1 MPLFKA
7 WRLPACLSP
16 SLCLSRS
23 LSLPPSGD
31 GSPKRLGLGTAPAL
45 FPSFPCQIPSR
56 KHFICGSGKA
66 YVESESAVW
75 KAAADVFNPDNTDTE
90 RRDRDVTVSLVL
102 CSEMYCSKVP
112 EDLVYNLEALTSTA
126 IFKISNMV
134 VCTYTVSTKQHR
146 ASILEGYH
154 CPTKH
159 IHLRQT
165 ANSAFDATRKQET
178 FLQNLLIQSGSA
190 DDALMGH
197 GCFGE
202 KIEEGSSWQGEVG
215 VSVYQAAQSTVLVLY
230 NMSDYKGADK
240 WSSWSGPRES
250 NGINKRT
257 LDPDRDLFTHS
268 STQDTESEVHLVTT
282 ASPLNSPN
290 HRPVLKGLLLHEH
303 LLTRDFQGDQHFF
316 RRDGSVAAYPTMP
329 GSLSASDAGD
339 PVTQLVPHEDAP
351 AFSDVATTATAAATS
366 PLTTF
371 SPTTPRPSM
380 FFPEKKS
387 SKDKTTGVDKVEP
400 TTDSLTTQVTP
411 NNRGSVTESNPV
423 ASTSSQ
429 RNWPRSAFPVEAT
442 LAPSSVRMEKG
453 EAKETILKNNQ
464 VGGTTM
470 TSTSVITTTTI
481 TTMQT
486 SESCSLNFTDPV
498 GNIEIL
504 QQSDSGAECNYLV
517 TVYLGYGIEVQV
529 LNVSVLEGEQVTVED
544 TGGREPFIL
553 ANESVLMRGL
563 VLRSWS
569 NQISIRFRSDQQHNS
584 GFLLL
589 HYRAFVLSCA
599 FPKEPAGGE
608 VSVTHLHAGGEA
620 YFHCFTGY
628 RLQGPKILTC
638 RNATTPYWSGKE
650 PRCVASCG
658 GMIKNATYGRIVSPG
673 FPGNYSNNLTC
684 HWVLEAPEGHRLHI
698 HFEKV
703 ALAED
708 DDRLLIKNGNNID
721 SPPVYDSYEVEY
733 LPNEGVLSTGRY
745 LFVEFTT
752 DGTMTSTAFAKG
764 MCYEPF
770 VKYGNFSSSDSTY
783 SVGAVVEFSCD
794 PGYTLEQG
802 SVVIECMD
810 AQNPQWNETEPACRA
825 VCSGEITDSAGV
837 VLSPNWPEAYD
848 KGQDCIWGI
857 HVEEDKRI
865 MLDIQMLHVGKNDLL
880 TFYDGDD
887 LTANILGQYSGTRPH
902 FKLYTSMAD
911 VTIQFQSD
919 PATNIYGYNNGFVVH
934 FFEVPR
940 NDTCSEL
947 PEITNGWKSTSHP
960 DLIHGTVITYQCY
973 PGYELVGSEILMCQ
987 WDLSWSGDV
996 PRCEEVMT
1004 CQDPGNVEHSR
1015 KVITGSRFA
1024 VGSTVQF
1031 ICNKGY
1037 ILSGSS
1043 LLTCYNR
1050 DSATPKWSERL
1061 PKCVPEKYEPCR
1073 NPGAASTSVQ
1083 SSEKAFYQAGET
1095 LTFSCHSGY
1104 ELQGEATIYCIPG
1117 HPSQWNS
1124 TPPAC
1129 RVVNMDYS
1137 MEGTNIA
1144 LAVFIPTAII
1154 FMVVLGLYVYFAKL
1168 QGKSIRMPTSSLPY
1182 DNMTEESAFDNPV
1195 YESGVSTD
1203 VMSMQDVD
1211 SQNTSVLS

>member
-1 MPLFKA
+1 MFTAQDCQFKTLF
-7 WRLPACLSP
+7 
-16 SLCLSRS
+16 
-23 LSLPPSGD
+23 
-31 GSPKRLGLGTAPAL
+31 
-45 FPSFPCQIPSR
+45 
-56 KHFICGSGKA
+56 
-66 YVESESAVW
+66 
-75 KAAADVFNPDNTDTE
+75 
-90 RRDRDVTVSLVL
+90 
-102 CSEMYCSKVP
+102 
-112 EDLVYNLEALTSTA
+112 
-126 IFKISNMV
+126 
-134 VCTYTVSTKQHR
+134 
-146 ASILEGYH
+146 
-154 CPTKH
+154 
-159 IHLRQT
+159 
-165 ANSAFDATRKQET
+165 
-178 FLQNLLIQSGSA
+178 
-190 DDALMGH
+190 
-197 GCFGE
+197 
-202 KIEEGSSWQGEVG
+202 
-215 VSVYQAAQSTVLVLY
+215 TVLVLAAAV
-230 NMSDYKGADK
+230 SKIHGQ
-240 WSSWSGPRES
+240 GLRES
-250 NGINKRT
+250 NGISGRT
-257 LDPDRDLFTHS
+257 LDSNRDIFTHF
-268 STQDTESEVHLVTT
+268 STQDTESEVHSVTT
-282 ASPLNSPN
+282 ASPMNIPN
-290 HRPVLKGLLLHEH
+290 HQPVFKGLLLHER

-316 RRDGSVAAYPTMP
+316 RKDGSVAAYPTIP
-329 GSLSASDAGD
+329 GSPFAPNAGD
-339 PVTQLVPHEDAP
+339 AVTQIVAHKDAP
-351 AFSDVATTATAAATS
+351 AFSDVASTSTAAATS

-371 SPTTPRPSM
+371 SPTTPAPLMS
-380 FFPEKKS
+380 FPQKKS
-387 SKDKTTGVDKVEP
+387 TKEKAKDGDKMETTTG
-400 TTDSLTTQVTP
+400 SITTQMTP
-411 NNRGSVTESNPV
+411 FIKGSENNPV
-423 ASTSSQ
+423 ASWSTGG
-429 RNWPRSAFPVEAT
+429 RNFPVEST
-442 LAPSSVRMEKG
+442 LAPVSTIMEKG
-453 EAKETILKNNQ
+453 QLRETTLTNETSPDYLLPKQ
-464 VGGTTM
+464 TSPTQEEGTT
-470 TSTSVITTTTI
+470 TASTTVITTTTI

-486 SESCSLNFTDPV
+486 SEPCSMNFTDPE

-504 QQSDSGAECNYLV
+504 QQLDSGMECNYLI

-544 TGGREPFIL
+544 TGGQEPFIL

-569 NQISIRFRSDQQHNS
+569 NQISIRFHSDQRLSS

-589 HYRAFVLSCA
+589 RYQAFVLSCA

-620 YFHCFTGY
+620 YFKCFTGY
-628 RLQGPKILTC
+628 KLQGPKMLMC

-650 PRCVASCG
+650 PKCVASCG

-721 SPPVYDSYEVEY
+721 SSPVYDSYEVEY

-752 DGTMTSTAFAKG
+752 DGTVTSTGAAIRYEAFAKG

-783 SVGAVVEFSCD
+783 SVGSVVEFSCD

-802 SVVIECMD
+802 SVVIECVD

-865 MLDIQMLHVGKNDLL
+865 MLDIQVLNLGKNDQL

-887 LTANILGQYSGTRPH
+887 LTASILGQYSGTRPH

-911 VTIQFQSD
+911 VTVQFQSD

-940 NDTCSEL
+940 NDTCPEL
-947 PEITNGWKSTSHP
+947 PEIPNGWKSTSHP
-960 DLIHGTVITYQCY
+960 DLIHGTVVTYQCY
-973 PGYELVGSEILMCQ
+973 PGYTLLGSEILMCQ
-987 WDLSWSGDV
+987 WDLTWSGDV
-996 PRCEEVMT
+996 PKCEEVMT
-1004 CQDPGNVEHSR
+1004 CRDPGNVEHSR

-1037 ILSGSS
+1037 VLSGTS

-1050 DSATPKWSERL
+1050 DSAMPKWSDRL

-1083 SSEKAFYQAGET
+1083 SSEKAFYQAGEI
-1095 LTFSCHSGY
+1095 LTFSCRTGY
-1104 ELQGEATIYCIPG
+1104 ELQGGATIYCVPG

-1129 RVVNMDYS
+1129 RASSAQYVNERRLDVVNMDYS
-1137 MEGTNIA
+1137 LEGTNIT
-1144 LAVFIPTAII
+1144 LAVFIPTAVVLV
-1154 FMVVLGLYVYFAKL
+1154 VVLGIYVYFTKL
-1168 QGKSIRMPTSSLPY
+1168 QGKSVRMPTSSPPY
-1182 DNMTEESAFDNPV
+1182 DNMTEESAFDNPI
-1195 YESGVSTD
+1195 YESGHW
-1203 VMSMQDVD
+1203 QARCRY
-1211 SQNTSVLS
+1211 

>member
-1 MPLFKA
+1 MCVKQGCQFQT
-7 WRLPACLSP
+7 
-16 SLCLSRS
+16 LCTVL
-23 LSLPPSGD
+23 LL
-31 GSPKRLGLGTAPAL
+31 
-45 FPSFPCQIPSR
+45 
-56 KHFICGSGKA
+56 
-66 YVESESAVW
+66 
-75 KAAADVFNPDNTDTE
+75 AAAVAEIHGQVAKDSN
-90 RRDRDVTVSLVL
+90 S
-102 CSEMYCSKVP
+102 
-112 EDLVYNLEALTSTA
+112 
-126 IFKISNMV
+126 IS
-134 VCTYTVSTKQHR
+134 
-146 ASILEGYH
+146 
-154 CPTKH
+154 
-159 IHLRQT
+159 
-165 ANSAFDATRKQET
+165 
-178 FLQNLLIQSGSA
+178 
-190 DDALMGH
+190 
-197 GCFGE
+197 
-202 KIEEGSSWQGEVG
+202 
-215 VSVYQAAQSTVLVLY
+215 
-230 NMSDYKGADK
+230 
-240 WSSWSGPRES
+240 
-250 NGINKRT
+250 KRT
-257 LDPDRDLFTHS
+257 LDLDRDLFTHS
-268 STQDTESEVHLVTT
+268 STQDTESEVHSITT
-282 ASPLNSPN
+282 VSPMNIPN
-290 HRPVLKGLLLHEH
+290 HQPVFKGLLLHEH
-303 LLTRDFQGDQHFF
+303 LLTRDFRGDQHFF
-316 RRDGSVAAYPTMP
+316 RKDGYVAAYPTMP
-329 GSLSASDAGD
+329 GSVSAPNAADL
-339 PVTQLVPHEDAP
+339 VTQLVPHEDAP
-351 AFSDVATTATAAATS
+351 AFSDVASTATVAATS

-371 SPTTPRPSM
+371 SPTTPALPMSM
-380 FFPEKKS
+380 PQKKS
-387 SKDKTTGVDKVEP
+387 KERTRGTDKVDP
-400 TTDSLTTQVTP
+400 TTHSLTTQVTP
-411 NNRGSVTESNPV
+411 NNRGSGGENSGVPPSSSLGSQPQSLG
-423 ASTSSQ
+423 AS
-429 RNWPRSAFPVEAT
+429 PEEAT
-442 LAPSSVRMEKG
+442 SGKMEKG
-453 EAKETILKNNQ
+453 EASEMALKNKTSPGHQ
-464 VGGTTM
+464 LHKLTPASSEKDTTTM
-470 TSTSVITTTTI
+470 STTVTTTTTI

-486 SESCSLNFTDPV
+486 SEPCSLNFTDPE

-504 QQSDSGAECNYLV
+504 QQLDSGVECNYLI

-544 TGGREPFIL
+544 TGGQEPFIL
-553 ANESVLMRGL
+553 ANESVLMTGL

-569 NQISIRFRSDQQHNS
+569 NQISISLRSEKRRNS
-584 GFLLL
+584 AYLLL
-589 HYRAFVLSCA
+589 HYQAFVLSCA

-608 VSVTHLHAGGEA
+608 VSVTHLHPGGEA
-620 YFHCFTGY
+620 YFNCFTGY
-628 RLQGPKILTC
+628 KLQGPKMLTC

-684 HWVLEAPEGHRLHI
+684 HWVLEAPEAHRLHV

-752 DGTMTSTAFAKG
+752 DGTMTSTGAAIRYEAFAKG

-802 SVVIECMD
+802 SVVIECVD

-865 MLDIQMLHVGKNDLL
+865 MLDIQVLHLGKNDLL

-947 PEITNGWKSTSHP
+947 PEITNGWKSMSHP
-960 DLIHGTVITYQCY
+960 DLIHGTVVTYQCY
-973 PGYELVGSEILMCQ
+973 PGYTLVGSEILMCQ

-996 PRCEEVMT
+996 PKCEEVMT
-1004 CQDPGNVEHSR
+1004 CQDPGNVQHSR

-1050 DSATPKWSERL
+1050 DSAMPKWNERL
-1061 PKCVPEKYEPCR
+1061 PKCV
-1073 NPGAASTSVQ
+1073 Q
-1083 SSEKAFYQAGET
+1083 
-1095 LTFSCHSGY
+1095 
-1104 ELQGEATIYCIPG
+1104 
-1117 HPSQWNS
+1117 
-1124 TPPAC
+1124 
-1129 RVVNMDYS
+1129 
-1137 MEGTNIA
+1137 GTNIA
-1144 LAVFIPTAII
+1144 LAVFIPTAVILVI
-1154 FMVVLGLYVYFAKL
+1154 VLGIYIYFAKL
-1168 QGKSIRMPTSSLPY
+1168 QGKSIRMPMSSPPY
-1182 DNMTEESAFDNPV
+1182 DNMTEESAFDNPI

>member
-1 MPLFKA
+1 MCVRQDCQFKTLFT
-7 WRLPACLSP
+7 LLV
-16 SLCLSRS
+16 L
-23 LSLPPSGD
+23 
-31 GSPKRLGLGTAPAL
+31 
-45 FPSFPCQIPSR
+45 
-56 KHFICGSGKA
+56 
-66 YVESESAVW
+66 
-75 KAAADVFNPDNTDTE
+75 AAAVAK
-90 RRDRDVTVSLVL
+90 
-102 CSEMYCSKVP
+102 M
-112 EDLVYNLEALTSTA
+112 
-126 IFKISNMV
+126 
-134 VCTYTVSTKQHR
+134 
-146 ASILEGYH
+146 
-154 CPTKH
+154 
-159 IHLRQT
+159 
-165 ANSAFDATRKQET
+165 
-178 FLQNLLIQSGSA
+178 
-190 DDALMGH
+190 H
-197 GCFGE
+197 G
-202 KIEEGSSWQGEVG
+202 QGP
-215 VSVYQAAQSTVLVLY
+215 
-230 NMSDYKGADK
+230 K
-240 WSSWSGPRES
+240 ES
-250 NGINKRT
+250 NGISKGS
-257 LDPDRDLFTHS
+257 LGSDKSSVLFTQS
-268 STQDTESEVHLVTT
+268 STRDTESEVTT
-282 ASPLNSPN
+282 VSPPNIPN
-290 HRPVLKGLLLHEH
+290 HQPVLKGMLLHEH

-316 RRDGSVAAYPTMP
+316 RRDGSVAGYPTMP
-329 GSLSASDAGD
+329 GVALDAGD
-339 PVTQLVPHEDAP
+339 PVTHLVPHEEAP
-351 AFSDVATTATAAATS
+351 AFSDFATTTTAAATS

-371 SPTTPRPSM
+371 SPTTPRPPISL
-380 FFPEKKS
+380 PQKKLSKEK
-387 SKDKTTGVDKVEP
+387 TRGTDKVEP
-400 TTDSLTTQVTP
+400 TTDSLTTQVTL
-411 NNRGSVTESNPV
+411 NKKVSDAKNPETSLSLQRSRSQTW
-423 ASTSSQ
+423 ST
-429 RNWPRSAFPVEAT
+429 FPVETT
-442 LAPSSVRMEKG
+442 LVPSPMRVEKEEG
-453 EAKETILKNNQ
+453 RETPLKHKTNRPEVSHVQ
-464 VGGTTM
+464 G
-470 TSTSVITTTTI
+470 TSTTSTGVITTAV

-486 SESCSLNFTDPV
+486 EPCGLNFTDPEST
-498 GNIEIL
+498 IEIL
-504 QQSDSGAECNYLV
+504 QQLDTGVECNYLV

-544 TGGREPFIL
+544 TGGREPFTL

-563 VLRSWS
+563 ILRSWS

-589 HYRAFVLSCA
+589 HYQAFVLSCA
-599 FPKEPAGGE
+599 FPKEPAGGD

-620 YFHCFTGY
+620 YFSCFTGY
-628 RLQGPKILTC
+628 KLQGPNILTC

-650 PRCVASCG
+650 PLCVASCG

-745 LFVEFTT
+745 LFIEFTT
-752 DGTMTSTAFAKG
+752 DGTITSTGAAIRYEAFAKG

-802 SVVIECMD
+802 SVVIECVD
-810 AQNPQWNETEPACRA
+810 TQNPQWNETEPACRA

-865 MLDIQMLHVGKNDLL
+865 MLDIQVLHLGKNDLL

-887 LTANILGQYSGTRPH
+887 LTANILGQYSGTKPH

-940 NDTCSEL
+940 NDTCPEL

-987 WDLSWSGDV
+987 WDLTWSGDV
-996 PRCEEVMT
+996 PRCEEVLT
-1004 CQDPGNVEHSR
+1004 CHDPGNVAHSR
-1015 KVITGSRFA
+1015 KVITGSRFT

-1037 ILSGSS
+1037 LLSGSG

-1083 SSEKAFYQAGET
+1083 SSEKAFYQPGEM

-1104 ELQGEATIYCIPG
+1104 ELHGEATIYCIPG
-1117 HPSQWNS
+1117 HPSQWNG

-1129 RVVNMDYS
+1129 RASTTQNVNERRLDVVNRDYE
-1137 MEGTNIA
+1137 MEGTSIA
-1144 LAVFIPTAII
+1144 LAVFIPAAVILV
-1154 FMVVLGLYVYFAKL
+1154 VVLGIYIFFAKL
-1168 QGKSIRMPTSSLPY
+1168 QGKSIRMPTSLPPY
-1182 DNMTEESAFDNPV
+1182 DNMTEESAFDNPI
-1195 YESGVSTD
+1195 YESGHWQAHSR
-1203 VMSMQDVD
+1203 
-1211 SQNTSVLS
+1211 N

>member
-1 MPLFKA
+1 MLYLMRHTDIF
-7 WRLPACLSP
+7 
-16 SLCLSRS
+16 
-23 LSLPPSGD
+23 
-31 GSPKRLGLGTAPAL
+31 GSFGAAPME
-45 FPSFPCQIPSR
+45 IY
-56 KHFICGSGKA
+56 G
-66 YVESESAVW
+66 
-75 KAAADVFNPDNTDTE
+75 
-90 RRDRDVTVSLVL
+90 
-102 CSEMYCSKVP
+102 
-112 EDLVYNLEALTSTA
+112 
-126 IFKISNMV
+126 IS
-134 VCTYTVSTKQHR
+134 
-146 ASILEGYH
+146 
-154 CPTKH
+154 
-159 IHLRQT
+159 
-165 ANSAFDATRKQET
+165 
-178 FLQNLLIQSGSA
+178 
-190 DDALMGH
+190 
-197 GCFGE
+197 
-202 KIEEGSSWQGEVG
+202 
-215 VSVYQAAQSTVLVLY
+215 
-230 NMSDYKGADK
+230 
-240 WSSWSGPRES
+240 
-250 NGINKRT
+250 KRT
-257 LDPDRDLFTHS
+257 LDPDRDS
-268 STQDTESEVHLVTT
+268 PTQNTESEVHSVTT
-282 ASPLNSPN
+282 PSPMNVLN
-290 HRPVLKGLLLHEH
+290 HQPVLKGLLLPGQ
-303 LLTRDFQGDQHFF
+303 LLIRDFQGDQHFF
-316 RRDGSVAAYPTMP
+316 RSDGSVAAYSTLP
-329 GSLSASDAGD
+329 GSDSD
-339 PVTQLVPHEDAP
+339 PVTQVVPHEDAP
-351 AFSDVATTATAAATS
+351 AFSDIATTSTVAATS

-371 SPTTPRPSM
+371 SPTTPRPWLMSL
-380 FFPEKKS
+380 PQKKS
-387 SKDKTTGVDKVEP
+387 SKTTWADKVER
-400 TTDSLTTQVTP
+400 TTDSLTTHVTAI
-411 NNRGSVTESNPV
+411 NRGSVTDNPA
-423 ASTSSQ
+423 ASSSRQ
-429 RNWPRSAFPVEAT
+429 RPQSSPVEAT
-442 LAPSSVRMEKG
+442 MAPSSMRMEKG
-453 EAKETILKNNQ
+453 EARVTALKDKLRPDLPPPNLTTREEGPATTI
-464 VGGTTM
+464 
-470 TSTSVITTTTI
+470 ITTI

-486 SESCSLNFTDPV
+486 AEPCSLNFTDPE

-504 QQSDSGAECNYLV
+504 QQLDSGVECNYLV

-529 LNVSVLEGEQVTVED
+529 LNVSVLEGEQVIVED

-569 NQISIRFRSDQQHNS
+569 NQISIRFRGDKQRNS
-584 GFLLL
+584 MLLLL
-589 HYRAFVLSCA
+589 HYQAFVLSCA

-620 YFHCFTGY
+620 FFSCFTGY
-628 RLQGPKILTC
+628 KLQGPKMLTC

-684 HWVLEAPEGHRLHI
+684 HWVLEAPEGQRLHI

-721 SPPVYDSYEVEY
+721 SPPVYDSYKVEY

-745 LFVEFTT
+745 LFIEFTT
-752 DGTMTSTAFAKG
+752 DGTLTSTGAAVRYEAFAKG

-770 VKYGNFSSSDSTY
+770 VKYGNFSGSDSAYGLGT
-783 SVGAVVEFSCD
+783 VVEFSCD

-802 SVVIECMD
+802 SVVIECVD

-865 MLDIQMLHVGKNDLL
+865 MLDIQVLHIGKNDLL

-887 LTANILGQYSGTRPH
+887 LTANILGQYSGTKPH

-934 FFEVPR
+934 FFEVAR

-973 PGYELVGSEILMCQ
+973 PGFELVGSEILMCQ
-987 WDLSWSGDV
+987 WDLTWSGDV
-996 PRCEEVMT
+996 PKCQEVLT
-1004 CQDPGNVEHSR
+1004 CQDPGNVEHSH
-1015 KVITGSRFA
+1015 KVIAGNRFI

-1031 ICNKGY
+1031 VCNKGY

-1050 DSATPKWSERL
+1050 DSATPKWNERL
-1061 PKCVPEKYEPCR
+1061 PKCTPEKYEPCR
-1073 NPGAASTSVQ
+1073 NPGAASTSEQ

-1095 LTFSCHSGY
+1095 LSFSCHSGY
-1104 ELQGEATIYCIPG
+1104 ELQGHGSIYCIPG

-1129 RVVNMDYS
+1129 RASTEFVNERRLDVVNMDYS
-1137 MEGTNIA
+1137 MDGTNIA

-1154 FMVVLGLYVYFAKL
+1154 LVVVLGIYVYFAKI
-1168 QGKSIRMPTSSLPY
+1168 QGKTIRMPTSLPPY
-1182 DNMTEESAFDNPV
+1182 NNMTEESAFDNPV

>member
-1 MPLFKA
+1 M
-7 WRLPACLSP
+7 
-16 SLCLSRS
+16 
-23 LSLPPSGD
+23 
-31 GSPKRLGLGTAPAL
+31 
-45 FPSFPCQIPSR
+45 
-56 KHFICGSGKA
+56 
-66 YVESESAVW
+66 
-75 KAAADVFNPDNTDTE
+75 
-90 RRDRDVTVSLVL
+90 
-102 CSEMYCSKVP
+102 
-112 EDLVYNLEALTSTA
+112 
-126 IFKISNMV
+126 
-134 VCTYTVSTKQHR
+134 
-146 ASILEGYH
+146 
-154 CPTKH
+154 
-159 IHLRQT
+159 
-165 ANSAFDATRKQET
+165 
-178 FLQNLLIQSGSA
+178 
-190 DDALMGH
+190 
-197 GCFGE
+197 
-202 KIEEGSSWQGEVG
+202 
-215 VSVYQAAQSTVLVLY
+215 
-230 NMSDYKGADK
+230 
-240 WSSWSGPRES
+240 
-250 NGINKRT
+250 
-257 LDPDRDLFTHS
+257 
-268 STQDTESEVHLVTT
+268 QDTESEVHSITT
-282 ASPLNSPN
+282 VSPMNIPN
-290 HRPVLKGLLLHEH
+290 HQPVFKGLLLHEH

-316 RRDGSVAAYPTMP
+316 RKDGSVAAYPTMP
-329 GSLSASDAGD
+329 GSVSAPNAADL
-339 PVTQLVPHEDAP
+339 VTQLVPHEDAP
-351 AFSDVATTATAAATS
+351 AFSDIASTATVAATS
-366 PLTTF
+366 PG
-371 SPTTPRPSM
+371 SGGENSGVHPSSSLGSQPQSLGA
-380 FFPEKKS
+380 FPE
-387 SKDKTTGVDKVEP
+387 
-400 TTDSLTTQVTP
+400 
-411 NNRGSVTESNPV
+411 
-423 ASTSSQ
+423 
-429 RNWPRSAFPVEAT
+429 EAT
-442 LAPSSVRMEKG
+442 SGKMEKG
-453 EAKETILKNNQ
+453 EASETALKNKTSPGHQ
-464 VGGTTM
+464 LHKLTPASSEKDTTTM
-470 TSTSVITTTTI
+470 STTVTTTTTI

-486 SESCSLNFTDPV
+486 SEPCSLNFTDPE

-504 QQSDSGAECNYLV
+504 QQVDSGVECNYLI

-544 TGGREPFIL
+544 TGGQEPFIL
-553 ANESVLMRGL
+553 ANESVLMTGL

-569 NQISIRFRSDQQHNS
+569 NQISISFRSEKRRNS
-584 GFLLL
+584 AYLLL
-589 HYRAFVLSCA
+589 HYQAFVLSCA

-608 VSVTHLHAGGEA
+608 VSVTHLHPGGEA

-628 RLQGPKILTC
+628 KLQGPKMLTC

-684 HWVLEAPEGHRLHI
+684 HWVLEAPEGHRLHV

-752 DGTMTSTAFAKG
+752 DGTMTSTGAAIRYEAFAKG

-802 SVVIECMD
+802 SVVIECVD

-837 VLSPNWPEAYD
+837 VLSPNWPE
-848 KGQDCIWGI
+848 
-857 HVEEDKRI
+857 DKRI
-865 MLDIQMLHVGKNDLL
+865 MLDIQVLHLGKNDLL

-947 PEITNGWKSTSHP
+947 PEITNGWKSMSHP
-960 DLIHGTVITYQCY
+960 DLIHGTVVTYQCY
-973 PGYELVGSEILMCQ
+973 PGYTLVGSEILMCQ

-996 PRCEEVMT
+996 PKCEEVMT
-1004 CQDPGNVEHSR
+1004 CQDPGNVQHSR

-1050 DSATPKWSERL
+1050 DSAMPKWSERL

-1073 NPGAASTSVQ
+1073 NPGAASTSMQ
-1083 SSEKAFYQAGET
+1083 SSEKAFYQAGEM
-1095 LTFSCHSGY
+1095 LTFSCHPGY
-1104 ELQGEATIYCIPG
+1104 ELQGYATIYCVPG

-1124 TPPAC
+1124 VITC
-1129 RVVNMDYS
+1129 YVLFFLLQVVNTNYGT
-1137 MEGTNIA
+1137 EGTNIA
-1144 LAVFIPTAII
+1144 LAVFIPTAVILVI
-1154 FMVVLGLYVYFAKL
+1154 VLGIYIYFAKL
-1168 QGKSIRMPTSSLPY
+1168 QGKSIRMPMSSPPY
-1182 DNMTEESAFDNPV
+1182 DNMTEESAFDNPI

>member
-1 MPLFKA
+1 MCARQYRQYTTLVA
-7 WRLPACLSP
+7 
-16 SLCLSRS
+16 
-23 LSLPPSGD
+23 
-31 GSPKRLGLGTAPAL
+31 AL
-45 FPSFPCQIPSR
+45 
-56 KHFICGSGKA
+56 A
-66 YVESESAVW
+66 LAAV
-75 KAAADVFNPDNTDTE
+75 
-90 RRDRDVTVSLVL
+90 
-102 CSEMYCSKVP
+102 VP
-112 EDLVYNLEALTSTA
+112 E
-126 IFKISNMV
+126 IRG
-134 VCTYTVSTKQHR
+134 Q
-146 ASILEGYH
+146 
-154 CPTKH
+154 
-159 IHLRQT
+159 
-165 ANSAFDATRKQET
+165 
-178 FLQNLLIQSGSA
+178 
-190 DDALMGH
+190 
-197 GCFGE
+197 
-202 KIEEGSSWQGEVG
+202 
-215 VSVYQAAQSTVLVLY
+215 
-230 NMSDYKGADK
+230 
-240 WSSWSGPRES
+240 GPREMHS
-250 NGINKRT
+250 ISKKA
-257 LDPDRDLFTHS
+257 LDQDRDLFTHIPTHDS
-268 STQDTESEVHLVTT
+268 ESEAHSVTT
-282 ASPLNSPN
+282 VSPMNMPN
-290 HRPVLKGLLLHEH
+290 HQPILKGLLLHEH

-316 RRDGSVAAYPTMP
+316 WKDGSVAAHPTMP
-329 GSLSASDAGD
+329 GSVAVPNAGD
-339 PVTQLVPHEDAP
+339 AVTQIVPHEDAP
-351 AFSDVATTATAAATS
+351 AFSDIATTATAAATS
-366 PLTTF
+366 QLTMF
-371 SPTTPRPSM
+371 SPTTPAPPVSV
-380 FFPEKKS
+380 PQKKS
-387 SKDKTTGVDKVEP
+387 TKEKAKVSDRVEP
-400 TTDSLTTQVTP
+400 TTDSLTTQVMP
-411 NNRGSVTESNPV
+411 YSRGNPV
-423 ASTSSQ
+423 ASFSSQ
-429 RNWPRSAFPVEAT
+429 GRGLPMDATFVPISAM
-442 LAPSSVRMEKG
+442 MEKRQ
-453 EAKETILKNNQ
+453 AKETTVKNKSSSDHLLSKSPSSSQ
-464 VGGTTM
+464 EEG
-470 TSTSVITTTTI
+470 TSTESTTVIMA

-486 SESCSLNFTDPV
+486 TEPCGMNFTESE

-504 QQSDSGAECNYLV
+504 QPLDSGVECSYLI

-529 LNVSVLEGEQVTVED
+529 LNVSLMEGEQVTVED
-544 TGGREPFIL
+544 TGGQEPLIL

-569 NQISIRFRSDQQHNS
+569 NQISIRFRSNQRVNS
-584 GFLLL
+584 AFLLLL
-589 HYRAFVLSCA
+589 HYQAFVLSCA

-620 YFHCFTGY
+620 FFRCFTGY
-628 RLQGPKILTC
+628 KLQGPKMLTC

-658 GMIKNATYGRIVSPG
+658 GMIKNATTGRIVSPG

-752 DGTMTSTAFAKG
+752 DGTMTSTGAAIRYEAFAKG
-764 MCYEPF
+764 VCYEPF

-783 SVGAVVEFSCD
+783 SMGAVVEFSCD

-802 SVVIECMD
+802 SVVIECVD
-810 AQNPQWNETEPACRA
+810 SQNPQWNETEPACRA

-865 MLDIQMLHVGKNDLL
+865 MLDIQVLNLGKNDQL

-887 LTANILGQYSGTRPH
+887 LTANILGQYSGTRPQ

-940 NDTCSEL
+940 NDTCPEL
-947 PEITNGWKSTSHP
+947 PEISNGWKSTSHP
-960 DLIHGTVITYQCY
+960 DLIHGTVVTYQCY
-973 PGYELVGSEILMCQ
+973 PGFTLVGSEILMCQ
-987 WDLSWSGDV
+987 WDLTWSGDV
-996 PRCEEVMT
+996 PKCDEVLT
-1004 CQDPGNVEHSR
+1004 CRDPGNVEHSR

-1031 ICNKGY
+1031 TCNKGY

-1043 LLTCYNR
+1043 TLTCYNR
-1050 DSATPKWSERL
+1050 DSAVPKWSDRL

-1073 NPGAASTSVQ
+1073 NPGAASTSIQ

-1104 ELQGEATIYCIPG
+1104 ELQGGATIYCVPG

-1129 RVVNMDYS
+1129 RASSAQYVNERRLDVVNMDYS
-1137 MEGTNIA
+1137 MEGTNIT
-1144 LAVFIPTAII
+1144 LAVFIPTAIVLV
-1154 FMVVLGLYVYFAKL
+1154 VVLGIYVYFAKL
-1168 QGKSIRMPTSSLPY
+1168 QGKSIRMPTPSPPY

-1195 YESGVSTD
+1195 YESGHWQTRCRY
-1203 VMSMQDVD
+1203 
-1211 SQNTSVLS
+1211 

>member
-1 MPLFKA
+1 MCA
-7 WRLPACLSP
+7 RQ
-16 SLCLSRS
+16 
-23 LSLPPSGD
+23 G
-31 GSPKRLGLGTAPAL
+31 
-45 FPSFPCQIPSR
+45 CQL
-56 KHFICGSGKA
+56 K
-66 YVESESAVW
+66 
-75 KAAADVFNPDNTDTE
+75 
-90 RRDRDVTVSLVL
+90 
-102 CSEMYCSKVP
+102 
-112 EDLVYNLEALTSTA
+112 
-126 IFKISNMV
+126 
-134 VCTYTVSTKQHR
+134 
-146 ASILEGYH
+146 
-154 CPTKH
+154 
-159 IHLRQT
+159 
-165 ANSAFDATRKQET
+165 T
-178 FLQNLLIQSGSA
+178 F
-190 DDALMGH
+190 
-197 GCFGE
+197 
-202 KIEEGSSWQGEVG
+202 VG
-215 VSVYQAAQSTVLVLY
+215 VLVLVSAAMV
-230 NMSDYKGADK
+230 NIHGQAPM
-240 WSSWSGPRES
+240 EI
-250 NGINKRT
+250 NGISKRT
-257 LDPDRDLFTHS
+257 LELDRDS
-268 STQDTESEVHLVTT
+268 PTQDTESEVHSVTT
-282 ASPLNSPN
+282 ASPMNIPN
-290 HRPVLKGLLLHEH
+290 HQPVLKGMLLHEQ
-303 LLTRDFQGDQHFF
+303 LLTRDFQGDQRFF
-316 RRDGSVAAYPTMP
+316 RSDGSVAAYSTMP
-329 GSLSASDAGD
+329 GSDLD
-339 PVTQLVPHEDAP
+339 PVTHVVPHEDAP
-351 AFSDVATTATAAATS
+351 AFSDIATTATVAATT

-371 SPTTPRPSM
+371 SPLPQ
-380 FFPEKKS
+380 KKS
-387 SKDKTTGVDKVEP
+387 SKTTWAEKMEP
-400 TTDSLTTQVTP
+400 TTDSLTTYVTP
-411 NNRGSVTESNPV
+411 NNRGSVTDNPG
-423 ASTSSQ
+423 ASSSRQ
-429 RNWPRSAFPVEAT
+429 RPQSSSVEAT
-442 LAPSSVRMEKG
+442 IAPSSIRIEKG
-453 EAKETILKNNQ
+453 EARVTALKDKLRTDHPPPNLTTREQGPATTI
-464 VGGTTM
+464 
-470 TSTSVITTTTI
+470 ITTI

-486 SESCSLNFTDPV
+486 AEPCSLNFTDPE

-504 QQSDSGAECNYLV
+504 QQLDSGVECNYLV

-569 NQISIRFRSDQQHNS
+569 NQISIRFRGDQQRNS
-584 GFLLL
+584 GLLLL
-589 HYRAFVLSCA
+589 HYQAFVLSCA

-620 YFHCFTGY
+620 YFRCFTGY
-628 RLQGPKILTC
+628 KLLGSKMLTC

-684 HWVLEAPEGHRLHI
+684 HWVLEAPEGQRLHI

-745 LFVEFTT
+745 LFIEFTT
-752 DGTMTSTAFAKG
+752 DGTLTSTGAAVRYEAFAKG

-770 VKYGNFSSSDSTY
+770 VKYGNFSGSDSTY
-783 SVGAVVEFSCD
+783 GLGAVVEFSCD

-802 SVVIECMD
+802 SVVIECVD

-865 MLDIQMLHVGKNDLL
+865 MLDIQVLHIGKNDLL

-934 FFEVPR
+934 FFEVAR

-973 PGYELVGSEILMCQ
+973 PGYELLGSEILMCQ
-987 WDLSWSGDV
+987 WDLTWSGDV
-996 PRCEEVMT
+996 PKCQEVMT
-1004 CQDPGNVEHSR
+1004 CQDPGNVEHSH
-1015 KVITGSRFA
+1015 KVISGNRFII
-1024 VGSTVQF
+1024 GSTVQF

-1050 DSATPKWSERL
+1050 ESAAPKWNERL
-1061 PKCVPEKYEPCR
+1061 PKCTPEKYEPCR

-1083 SSEKAFYQAGET
+1083 SSEKAFYQAGEM
-1095 LTFSCHSGY
+1095 LSFSCHSGY
-1104 ELQGEATIYCIPG
+1104 ELQGHGTIYCIPG

-1129 RVVNMDYS
+1129 RASTQYVNERRLDVVNMDYS
-1137 MEGTNIA
+1137 MDGTNIA

-1154 FMVVLGLYVYFAKL
+1154 LVVVLGIYVYFAKL
-1168 QGKSIRMPTSSLPY
+1168 QGKTIRMPTSLPPY
-1182 DNMTEESAFDNPV
+1182 NNMTEESAFENPV
-1195 YESGVSTD
+1195 YESGVSTED
-1203 VMSMQDVD
+1203 MSMQDVD

>member
-1 MPLFKA
+1 MCVKQGCQFQT
-7 WRLPACLSP
+7 
-16 SLCLSRS
+16 LCTVL
-23 LSLPPSGD
+23 LL
-31 GSPKRLGLGTAPAL
+31 
-45 FPSFPCQIPSR
+45 
-56 KHFICGSGKA
+56 
-66 YVESESAVW
+66 
-75 KAAADVFNPDNTDTE
+75 AAAVAEIHGQVAKDSN
-90 RRDRDVTVSLVL
+90 S
-102 CSEMYCSKVP
+102 
-112 EDLVYNLEALTSTA
+112 
-126 IFKISNMV
+126 IS
-134 VCTYTVSTKQHR
+134 
-146 ASILEGYH
+146 
-154 CPTKH
+154 
-159 IHLRQT
+159 
-165 ANSAFDATRKQET
+165 
-178 FLQNLLIQSGSA
+178 
-190 DDALMGH
+190 
-197 GCFGE
+197 
-202 KIEEGSSWQGEVG
+202 
-215 VSVYQAAQSTVLVLY
+215 
-230 NMSDYKGADK
+230 
-240 WSSWSGPRES
+240 
-250 NGINKRT
+250 KRT
-257 LDPDRDLFTHS
+257 LDLDRDLFTHS
-268 STQDTESEVHLVTT
+268 STQDTESEVHSITT
-282 ASPLNSPN
+282 VSPMNIPN
-290 HRPVLKGLLLHEH
+290 HQPVFKGLLLHEH
-303 LLTRDFQGDQHFF
+303 LLTRDFRGDQHFF
-316 RRDGSVAAYPTMP
+316 RKDGYVAAYPTMP
-329 GSLSASDAGD
+329 GSVSAPNAADL
-339 PVTQLVPHEDAP
+339 VTQLVPHEDAP
-351 AFSDVATTATAAATS
+351 AFSDVASTATVAATS

-371 SPTTPRPSM
+371 SPTTPALPMSM
-380 FFPEKKS
+380 PQKKS
-387 SKDKTTGVDKVEP
+387 KERTRGTDKVDP
-400 TTDSLTTQVTP
+400 TTHSLTTQVTP
-411 NNRGSVTESNPV
+411 NNRGSGGENSGVPPSSSLGSQPQSLG
-423 ASTSSQ
+423 AS
-429 RNWPRSAFPVEAT
+429 PEEAT
-442 LAPSSVRMEKG
+442 SGKMEKG
-453 EAKETILKNNQ
+453 EASEMALKNKTSPGHQ
-464 VGGTTM
+464 LHKLTPASSEKDTTTM
-470 TSTSVITTTTI
+470 STTVTTTTTI

-486 SESCSLNFTDPV
+486 SEPCSLNFTDPE

-504 QQSDSGAECNYLV
+504 QQLDSGVECNYLI

-544 TGGREPFIL
+544 TGGQEPFIL
-553 ANESVLMRGL
+553 ANESVLMTGL

-569 NQISIRFRSDQQHNS
+569 NQISISLRSEKRRNS
-584 GFLLL
+584 AYLLL
-589 HYRAFVLSCA
+589 HYQAFVLSCA

-608 VSVTHLHAGGEA
+608 VSVTHLHPGGEA
-620 YFHCFTGY
+620 YFNCFTGY
-628 RLQGPKILTC
+628 KLQGPKMLTC

-684 HWVLEAPEGHRLHI
+684 HWVLEAPEAHRLHV

-752 DGTMTSTAFAKG
+752 DGTMTSTGAAIRYEAFAKG

-802 SVVIECMD
+802 SVVIECVD

-865 MLDIQMLHVGKNDLL
+865 MLDIQVLHLGKNDLL

-947 PEITNGWKSTSHP
+947 PEITNGWKSMSHP
-960 DLIHGTVITYQCY
+960 DLIHGTVVTYQCY
-973 PGYELVGSEILMCQ
+973 PGYTLVGSEILMCQ

-996 PRCEEVMT
+996 PKCEEVMT
-1004 CQDPGNVEHSR
+1004 CQDPGNVQHSR

-1050 DSATPKWSERL
+1050 DSAMPKWNERL
-1061 PKCVPEKYEPCR
+1061 PKCVRKGNYMLCP
-1073 NPGAASTSVQ
+1073 
-1083 SSEKAFYQAGET
+1083 FFF
-1095 LTFSCHSGY
+1095 L
-1104 ELQGEATIYCIPG
+1104 LQ
-1117 HPSQWNS
+1117 
-1124 TPPAC
+1124 
-1129 RVVNMDYS
+1129 VVN
-1137 MEGTNIA
+1137 TNY
-1144 LAVFIPTAII
+1144 VMTQNFIRFPCN
-1154 FMVVLGLYVYFAKL
+1154 K
-1168 QGKSIRMPTSSLPY
+1168 
-1182 DNMTEESAFDNPV
+1182 ESAFDNPI